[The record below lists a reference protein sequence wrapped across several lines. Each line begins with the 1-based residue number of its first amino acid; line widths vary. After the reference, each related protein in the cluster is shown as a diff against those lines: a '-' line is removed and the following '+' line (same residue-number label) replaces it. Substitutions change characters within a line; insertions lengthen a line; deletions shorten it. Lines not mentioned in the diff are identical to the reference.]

1 MQALLAQVLLVLWA
15 GVAAAYDW
23 RFQRLPNWLTLGG
36 LAAGAAYLL
45 LAGAAPLGG
54 DPLRNW
60 MSAGVAL
67 LVLLPPYV
75 FRWMGAGDVKFFLA
89 MGLLGGAKV
98 LLPAFLFG
106 SLLTGMWALAV
117 VIASRTAPYWVS
129 WKLTAR
135 LLVAPTRLP
144 FGVGMAVGFAL
155 SVLDIFHGLG

>member
-1 MQALLAQVLLVLWA
+1 MNALLAQALLVLWA
-15 GVAAAYDW
+15 GTGATYDW

-36 LAAGAAYLL
+36 FAVGAAYLL

-60 MSAGVAL
+60 MAAGVAL

-75 FRWMGAGDVKFFLA
+75 FRWMGAGDVKFFVA

-98 LLPAFLFG
+98 LLPAFFFAC
-106 SLLTGMWALAV
+106 LLTGMWALAV
-117 VIASRTAPYWVS
+117 VAANRMALHWVS
-129 WKLTAR
+129 WRLTAR

-144 FGVGMAVGFAL
+144 FGVGMAVGFVL